1 MSLPVTSKIVH
12 EQINPDT
19 IRAAAN
25 RISGKVRRT
34 PVMSITANDRNAEL
48 KLEYLQLSGTFK
60 ARGAFNRLL
69 SATPGSFSS
78 VATASGGNHGIAVAC
93 AAQALGV
100 AADIFVPEI
109 TPEAKRAAIARYG
122 ARVHV
127 GGAFYAD
134 ASNACQQHIEKTG
147 ALYCH
152 AYDQPET
159 LNGQGTVALEW
170 QKQTEGLDTVLIAVG
185 GGGLIGGMAAW
196 FANTTRIVAVESE
209 GCPTLHHA
217 LAAGEPVDIDVGGL
231 AADSL
236 GARRSGQWMFPIA
249 REFVNHSV
257 LVSDDQI
264 RQAIRFAW
272 EQCKIAL
279 EPGGAAALA
288 AWLVGAYLPDPNE
301 KVGILLCGANTA
313 PPPVASQ

>member
-1 MSLPVTSKIVH
+1 MSSPITRTTAH
-12 EQINPDT
+12 EHVNPET
-19 IRAAAN
+19 IRQTAQ
-25 RISGKVRRT
+25 RIAGQVRRT
-34 PVMSITANDRNAEL
+34 PVMSITTAGRRAEL
-48 KLEYLQLSGTFK
+48 KLEFLQLSGTFK

-69 SATPGSFSS
+69 SAPAGSFNS

-109 TPEAKRAAIARYG
+109 TPEAKREAIARYG
-122 ARVHV
+122 ATVHV

-134 ASNACQQHIEKTG
+134 ASRACQQHIEQTG

-170 QKQTEGLDTVLIAVG
+170 QQQTEGLDTVLIAVG

-196 FANTTRIVAVESE
+196 FANTTRIVAVEST

-217 LAAGEPVDIDVGGL
+217 LAAGEPVDVEVGGL

-236 GARRSGQWMFPIA
+236 GARRCGQWMFPIA
-249 REFVNHSV
+249 RDFVNNSV

-272 EQCKIAL
+272 EQCRIAL

-288 AWLVGAYLPDPNE
+288 AWLGGAYLPEPSE
-301 KVGILLCGANTA
+301 KVGILLCGANTEA
-313 PPPVASQ
+313 PPVVSQ

>member
-1 MSLPVTSKIVH
+1 MQSPTATEVKNAV
-12 EQINPDT
+12 NRDT
-19 IRAAAN
+19 IAAAAT
-25 RISGKVRRT
+25 RIHGRVRHT
-34 PVMSITANDRNAEL
+34 PVMSITTHQRTAEL
-48 KLEYLQLSGTFK
+48 KLEYLQMSGTFK

-69 SATPGSFSS
+69 SAQPNSFKS

-100 AADIFVPEI
+100 PADIFVPEI
-109 TPEAKRAAIARYG
+109 TPPAKREAIERYG
-122 ARVHV
+122 ATVHV

-134 ASNACQQHIEKTG
+134 ASNACQQHIERTG

-170 QKQTEGLDTVLIAVG
+170 QQQTQGLDTVLIAVG
-185 GGGLIGGMAAW
+185 GGGLIGGIAAW
-196 FANTTRIVAVESE
+196 FEHDTKVVAVESE
-209 GCPTLHHA
+209 GCPTLNRS
-217 LAAGEPVDIDVGGL
+217 LAAGELVDIEVGGI

-249 REFVNHSV
+249 REFIDDSL
-257 LVSDDQI
+257 LVSDTQI
-264 RQAIRFAW
+264 GQAMHFAW
-272 EQCKIAL
+272 HQCKIAL

-288 AWLVGAYLPDPNE
+288 AWLSGAYQAEPDE

-313 PPPVASQ
+313 APPAINQ